1 MPNRSIRGLDIFCGV
16 GGSSTGARAA
26 GVELRAAIDMC
37 PIATATYHDNCKS
50 TTVLTSR
57 LEDIDLVELKA
68 VTGQID
74 ILIASPECTNHTC
87 AKGAAPRSET
97 SRGTAFQVI
106 RFAKDIKARWV
117 VVENVPHMRSW
128 RRYSAWLA
136 ELRKLGYHIREQV
149 LNAADFG
156 VPQGRRRLFVM
167 CDLDRQPRAVRQ
179 RRRQKKCAA
188 TILSPNDDF
197 AFSPLYAAGRAIPTL
212 QRAERAIA
220 SVGNHSPFLL
230 VYYGSDAAGGWQR
243 LDVPLRTVT
252 TLDRFAL
259 VRPTRHGHEM
269 RMLQVPELKKAMGFS
284 TSYRLEYGTR
294 RDKIRLLGNAVSP
307 PVMAAVIKA
316 LTHL

>member
-1 MPNRSIRGLDIFCGV
+1 MTARSIRGLDIFCGV
-16 GGSSTGARAA
+16 GGSSAGASAA
-26 GVELRAAIDMC
+26 GAEICVAIDMC
-37 PIATATYHDNCKS
+37 PIATATYKDNSKN

-57 LEDIDLVELKA
+57 LEDVDPSELKA
-68 VTGQID
+68 TLGQID

-87 AKGAAPRSET
+87 AKGSAPRSEA
-97 SRGTAFQVI
+97 SRSTAFQVV

-117 VVENVPHMRSW
+117 VVENVPHMQTW
-128 RRYSAWLA
+128 KRYTVWLD

-167 CDLDRQPRAVRQ
+167 CDLDKRPEVVRPRIRSRKSAS
-179 RRRQKKCAA
+179 
-188 TILSPNDDF
+188 TILSPNDAF
-197 AFSPLYAAGRAIPTL
+197 AFSPLYAVGRAQPTL

-220 SVGNHSPFLL
+220 SVGTHKPFLL

-259 VRPTRHGHEM
+259 VRRTTRGHEM
-269 RMLQVPELKKAMGFS
+269 RMLQVPELKKAMGFPA
-284 TSYRLEYGTR
+284 SYRLKYGTR

-307 PVMAAVIKA
+307 PVMTAVIRT
-316 LTHL
+316 LTHS